1 MYPLFNKVMKMHWA
15 LHKMNFNLNGQAVVS
30 LVTKTADSVRRF
42 FDVYSNVTVT
52 IHHSHSLPLAFSL

>member
-1 MYPLFNKVMKMHWA
+1 MYKR
-15 LHKMNFNLNGQAVVS
+15 VVS

-52 IHHSHSLPLAFSL
+52 IHHSHSLPLAFSLVPYLSILSAKKAGLPRR

>member
-1 MYPLFNKVMKMHWA
+1 MYKR
-15 LHKMNFNLNGQAVVS
+15 VVS

-52 IHHSHSLPLAFSL
+52 IHHSHSLPLALYLTYLF